1 MTSRRIE
8 NEKKGGGAGFSRLR
22 RQNPAAIKAGGKA
35 CFPAGFYCGPG
46 PYGPGRR
53 PPSAMNFLPGS
64 HSRGSLIA

>member
-35 CFPAGFYCGPG
+35 SFPAGFYCGPG

-53 PPSAMNFLPGS
+53 PPQL
-64 HSRGSLIA
+64 